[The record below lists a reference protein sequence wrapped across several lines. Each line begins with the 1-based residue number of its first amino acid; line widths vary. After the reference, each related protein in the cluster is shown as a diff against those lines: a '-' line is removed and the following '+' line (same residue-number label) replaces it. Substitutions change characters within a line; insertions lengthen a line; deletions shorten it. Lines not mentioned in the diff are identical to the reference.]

1 MFFGRR
7 GFNRQGQRNFTP
19 GANDVWVVARPGK
32 KDALIPYIDAVV
44 KEINVADQTI
54 KIHIMEGLLDE

>member
-1 MFFGRR
+1 
-7 GFNRQGQRNFTP
+7 
-19 GANDVWVVARPGK
+19 VWVVARPGK

-44 KEINVADQTI
+44 KEINVADKTI